1 MSEMNASVASVA
13 SVASAGQAPLA
24 VTYEAGSARP
34 TKQDDTAR
42 MQPLSAL
49 DNAAL
54 KPIDFLLFDVDETF
68 TTHGL
73 MHAETYAAL
82 FALRDAGITAIPVTG
97 RPSGW
102 GNVMLSTWP
111 ISACVTE
118 NGGVIA
124 WKNAAGLAVQH
135 VIHHEH
141 RGDGYIEKLR
151 ALGASIAAKYPQVR
165 ISADQPY
172 RLTDLAIDYA
182 EQSKLVSPEVVAEIA
197 AWMCAEG
204 YQTAVS
210 SIHIHAYTPEN
221 HKADG
226 VYPLMQHA
234 FAMNRDAVH
243 ARAAFIGDSPNDA
256 SLFAAIPISVGVANV
271 QSSLDKIATPPA
283 YVCAAE
289 RGAGFIE
296 FARRLIAVRG

>member
-1 MSEMNASVASVA
+1 MSRV
-13 SVASAGQAPLA
+13 
-24 VTYEAGSARP
+24 
-34 TKQDDTAR
+34 

-49 DNAAL
+49 ADDAL
-54 KPIDFLLFDVDETF
+54 VAIDFLLFDVDETF

-73 MHAETYAAL
+73 MHAETYATL

-111 ISACVTE
+111 IKACVTE

-124 WKNAAGLAVQH
+124 WKNAAGIAVQQ
-135 VIHHEH
+135 VIHNEH
-141 RGDGYIEKLR
+141 RGAGYIEKLR
-151 ALGASIAAKYPQVR
+151 LLGDAIAAKYPQVR
-165 ISADQPY
+165 VSADQPY

-182 EQSKLVSPEVVAEIA
+182 EQSRNVSPEVVDHIA
-197 AWMCAEG
+197 SWMRTEG

-210 SIHIHAYTPEN
+210 SIHIHAYKPEN

-226 VYPLMQHA
+226 VYPLMQAA
-234 FAMNRDAVH
+234 FGIDRETVH

-256 SLFAAIPISVGVANV
+256 SLFASIPISVGVANV
-271 QSSLDKIATPPA
+271 RGSLDKIAIPPA
-283 YVCAAE
+283 YVCASE
-289 RGAGFIE
+289 CGAGFIE
-296 FARRLIAVRG
+296 FAQRLMAARA